1 MGTFTLMGSTSG
13 LASGQSVTGPIT
25 ITGNNTVGTII
36 DANLSSGDNTFTV
49 PSFPPAGQVTAVA
62 IFLGT
67 GPAVTVKLRTNLNS
81 GDGGLEIAPYSGLGF
96 QTFML
101 PSGTTELILN
111 SSGSLTG
118 IELKFI

>member
-25 ITGNNTVGTII
+25 MTGVNTVGSII
-36 DANLSSGDNTFTV
+36 DANLSSGDNTFAV

-62 IFLGT
+62 IFLGS
-67 GPAVTVKLRTNLNS
+67 GPAVTVKVRTNLNV
-81 GDGGLEIAPYSGLGF
+81 GDGGLEIAPYSGVGF
-96 QTFML
+96 AVFPL
-101 PSGTTELILN
+101 PPGSTELILN
-111 SSGSLTG
+111 SSGSLAG